1 MVGAGYCPVAEAVEW
16 ADGVIAREVAPPAAV
31 LDVSLTGRA
40 SRQRSGRSASHCMPS
55 PMLLY

>member
-16 ADGVIAREVAPPAAV
+16 ADGVIAREVAPLAAV

-40 SRQRSGRSASHCMPS
+40 SPATQRALSLPLHAVTHVV
-55 PMLLY
+55 Y